1 MSALLSIYTDGGA
14 RGNPGPAACAYL
26 IVQNQKLLHQDSKYL
41 GITTNNQAE
50 YEGVVLALNYL
61 QTQKATLAPGTTLA
75 FHLDS
80 LLVVNQL
87 SGTYKI
93 KHLPLQRLAQHIHHQ
108 LESLGLPATFTYI
121 PRAQN
126 HLADALLNQELDQ
139 HTHPSS

>member
-1 MSALLSIYTDGGA
+1 MPHSLTIYTDGGA
-14 RGNPGPAACAYL
+14 RGNPGPAACACV
-26 IVQNQKLLHQDSKYL
+26 IFQNQKLLHQESKYL

-61 QTQKATLAPGTTLA
+61 QTQKTSLKPGTTLT

-93 KHLPLQRLAQHIHHQ
+93 KHAPLQRLALHIHQQ
-108 LESLGLPATFTYI
+108 LSDLNLPATFTYI

-126 HLADALLNQELDQ
+126 HLADALLNQALD
-139 HTHPSS
+139 HPPATLT